1 MEQIKIKN
9 NTLRLANTV
18 FLPQKRSHYDND
30 YIHTVIGLLPLST
43 APNASPAQ
51 KTRVFGL
58 LSMQMALWIYV
69 RALKALTAVFRGAQ
83 N

>member
-9 NTLRLANTV
+9 NTWRLGKTV

-43 APNASPAQ
+43 ANNSSPAENA
-51 KTRVFGL
+51 RVFGL
-58 LSMQMALWIYV
+58 LTRQMTL
-69 RALKALTAVFRGAQ
+69 
-83 N
+83 